1 MLASAGVVVVT
12 YEQIGFGG
20 RVREGGTSFYARNGN
35 RGSLLGHMVGD
46 VSAVVD
52 FLLCHAG
59 GNRDPMCNTV
69 EGWGDVNIPR
79 INPTHIFAAGY
90 SLGGAVSL
98 HAAALD
104 KRIAGVASFAGFTPM
119 RTDANDSSTGGLR
132 RLYELF
138 ALAPRLV
145 QFDADPSGV
154 PYDYDDLLEAIAPR
168 PTLLYTPTNDRW
180 ANFVDVNNTISKA
193 RSAWSDG
200 TLLSVQQPNDTSK
213 MEAAQAEALI
223 AWLNTTIA
231 RG

>member
-1 MLASAGVVVVT
+1 MYWNDKVAKTGQPMPVVIWLHPFAFNRGYSKFSHLTMFLFFHFVSLLDMCVVFLQLIMNTALAPFFVFVIDMHTTLIICCHHCSQGPTYGQSRVWEMLASAGVVVVT

-104 KRIAGVASFAGFTPM
+104 KRIARWRCQSW
-119 RTDANDSSTGGLR
+119 
-132 RLYELF
+132 
-138 ALAPRLV
+138 
-145 QFDADPSGV
+145 SG
-154 PYDYDDLLEAIAPR
+154 A
-168 PTLLYTPTNDRW
+168 
-180 ANFVDVNNTISKA
+180 
-193 RSAWSDG
+193 
-200 TLLSVQQPNDTSK
+200 
-213 MEAAQAEALI
+213 
-223 AWLNTTIA
+223 
-231 RG
+231 